1 MPKGPAAAGL
11 SAAVGQWTKFLGRA
25 EAKRLDPSDFARF
38 VPILVS
44 DYYPLPPIVIANLLL
59 KPTKQSSYSL
69 DPRRLQYLTILLN
82 QKLVNPQSV
91 LKVLHRYSTLQAKL
105 QSDHDAA
112 GAGTHEAA
120 TVNNNKGGD
129 QGQQVGGGDKK
140 PKRVFWQNSYND
152 EEVIFLR
159 LSKVIT
165 HGQGIKHASDAYEM
179 AANLSKWIALFI
191 DVIGAFSRDTF
202 GTIQNMRTK
211 QDMETSL
218 QAFSL
223 LLVNFLSNQRVISA
237 FNRPD
242 AKGHRKRLAHSID
255 QLIPY
260 ILQNPSTSGI
270 AERLEF
276 SRGQTLAGEESSD
289 TKNDAVAEMHNYMDN
304 MIGLDTW
311 QIPDMPI
318 VNTRAGLYIY
328 INAALVGRPL
338 IDDHSLYT
346 YLHNRYQGDLQ
357 TTAIHL
363 ILASF
368 DVLANAVFRYEGSK
382 TGHLLKSYVV
392 NKVPLILGNFAASS
406 SPMYPFDAEFC
417 ISQALGQVDTN
428 VFPTLSNMFDM
439 SNTSSSFQDS
449 VRQDFCFAC
458 QLHGLLSSSA
468 IETLLGE
475 ITYQTLPDEGRYV
488 KETLVQACLED
499 SERAQR
505 LIGELDNMNGN
516 VGAAAQAIVEVIG
529 TLCRNKETM
538 TLKQLCSQLASK
550 PSSLDILLLFDKPYK
565 ILHPLCELLDNWG
578 GYDEDQGEYQPVYE
592 EFGSILLLL
601 LAFVHRYSL
610 TPTDLAIRSSD
621 SFVGKLLGR
630 GSLSRPLDELS
641 DQEKSHLNG
650 WIHGLFDSEAGGLGD
665 DLMSSCPPQDFYLLM
680 PTLFDQIVM
689 ALSTGCLNDYLL
701 RSGLEYLLD
710 TLLLPSLVP
719 ALLFL
724 ANNLR
729 TDKQAGQGAVIKILQ
744 LILRPNSISNEA
756 STMLTSVLNIV
767 AKPLELSLRFYQ
779 RQVPASQ
786 EVEPLLRA
794 LKENLAVSGRTGGAD
809 HSELENWT
817 GTHHNGSGSVGGL
830 YGAIRHTV
838 QTLVQWAQ
846 HSPGNGVPTTYTHRQ
861 ILVALQICGAKRVLS
876 SLLKELKAQTESG
889 NGPVAYDVVTAI
901 ICAPDVHNTPVMD
914 DEASAS
920 ASARAAQGGN
930 ENNQPVQLHK
940 RQRRLTLREALKFEA
955 EEFRKIQKSDPLMAE
970 TVVRLHRRVEAQMA
984 LPPPPPPPPQNH
996 VHHHQLQPELSALGV
1011 VAGDGM
1017 ADSMLNAAA
1026 GVQGVSSGDH
1036 HQSID
1041 AMSLDAAGM
1050 GGLDAGAMD
1059 LGGMGDMGM
1068 GSMGGM
1074 TVNTNTAATSSGAG
1088 GAGASAGGAVSAGGN
1103 GGSGAG
1109 GAGGGGSAGAGGDL
1123 SGDDIFSGLGTG
1135 DFTTD
1140 FASWDTMDLG

>member
-1 MPKGPAAAGL
+1 MPGGPATAGL
-11 SAAVGQWTKFLGRA
+11 SAAVGQWTKFLARA

-38 VPILVS
+38 VPILNS
-44 DYYPLPPIVIANLLL
+44 DFYPLPPIVIANLLL
-59 KPTKQSSYSL
+59 RPTKQSSYSL

-91 LKVLHRYSTLQAKL
+91 LKVLHHYSTSQAKI
-105 QSDHDAA
+105 QSEHDA
-112 GAGTHEAA
+112 GTTNEAA
-120 TVNNNKGGD
+120 TATKGG
-129 QGQQVGGGDKK
+129 QGQQGDKK

-165 HGQGIKHASDAYEM
+165 HGQGIRHASDAYEM
-179 AANLSKWIALFI
+179 ATNLSKWTTLFI
-191 DVIGAFSRDTF
+191 DVIAAFSRDTF

-223 LLVNFLSNQRVISA
+223 LLVNFLGNQRVVSA
-237 FNRPD
+237 FGRPE
-242 AKGHRKRLAHSID
+242 AKSHRKRLASSID

-260 ILQNPSTSGI
+260 LLQNPNTSGI

-276 SRGQTLAGEESSD
+276 SRGQALAGEETSD
-289 TKNDAVAEMHNYMDN
+289 LKDAAVAEMHSYMDN

-318 VNTRAGLYIY
+318 VNSRAGLYIY

-368 DVLANAVFRYEGSK
+368 DVLANAVFKERSK

-406 SPMYPFDAEFC
+406 THMYPFDAEFC

-458 QLHGLLSSSA
+458 QLHGLLSASA

-499 SERAQR
+499 FERSQR

-565 ILHPLCELLDNWG
+565 ILHPLCELLDDWG

-610 TPTDLAIRSSD
+610 TPTDLAIRSPH

-630 GSLSRPLDELS
+630 GQLSRPLDELS

-650 WIHGLFDSEAGGLGD
+650 WVHGLFDSEAGGLGD

-729 TDKQAGQGAVIKILQ
+729 TDKQPGQGAVIKILQ

-756 STMLTSVLNIV
+756 STMLSSVLNIV
-767 AKPLELSLRFYQ
+767 AKPLELSLRSYQ

-794 LKENLAVSGRTGGAD
+794 LKENLAVSSRTGGAD

-838 QTLVQWAQ
+838 QNLVQWAQ
-846 HSPGNGVPTTYTHRQ
+846 HSPGNGVPATYTHRQ
-861 ILVALQICGAKRVLS
+861 VLVALQICGARRLLS
-876 SLLKELKAQTESG
+876 ALLKELKAQTEAG
-889 NGPVAYDVVTAI
+889 NGSVAYDVVTAI
-901 ICAPDVHNTPVMD
+901 ICAPDVHNTPVTD
-914 DEASAS
+914 DNDPS
-920 ASARAAQGGN
+920 SARGGGDGAN
-930 ENNQPVQLHK
+930 HPITK
-940 RQRRLTLREALKFEA
+940 KQRRITLREALKFEA
-955 EEFRKIQKSDPLMAE
+955 EDFKKIQKSDPLMAE

-984 LPPPPPPPPQNH
+984 LPPPPPPPAQH
-996 VHHHQLQPELSALGV
+996 HHHHHQQAMLQPELSALGV
-1011 VAGDGM
+1011 VAGDAMG
-1017 ADSMLNAAA
+1017 DSMMNAAA
-1026 GVQGVSSGDH
+1026 VQVSGSDH
-1036 HQSID
+1036 HHPMD
-1041 AMSLDAAGM
+1041 AMSLDATGM
-1050 GGLDAGAMD
+1050 GGLDVGGAGGID
-1059 LGGMGDMGM
+1059 ISGMGDMGI
-1068 GSMGGM
+1068 GNMGGL
-1074 TVNTNTAATSSGAG
+1074 TVNTNTGGGMGGGVGTGGQGGGVAGGG
-1088 GAGASAGGAVSAGGN
+1088 GAGASAGN
-1103 GGSGAG
+1103 GGGGGGAG
-1109 GAGGGGSAGAGGDL
+1109 GAGGGGSGSGGAGGDL

-1140 FASWDTMDLG
+1140 FGNWDTMDLG

>member
-1 MPKGPAAAGL
+1 MPGGPATAGL

-38 VPILVS
+38 VPILKS
-44 DYYPLPPIVIANLLL
+44 DFYPLPPIVIANLLL

-82 QKLVNPQSV
+82 QKLVNIQSV
-91 LKVLHRYSTLQAKL
+91 LKVLHQYSTSQAKI
-105 QSDHDAA
+105 QSQHDADA
-112 GAGTHEAA
+112 THEAA
-120 TVNNNKGGD
+120 TANKGG
-129 QGQQVGGGDKK
+129 QGQQGDKK
-140 PKRVFWQNSYND
+140 PKRVFWQNSFND

-165 HGQGIKHASDAYEM
+165 HGQGIRHASDAYEM
-179 AANLSKWIALFI
+179 ATNLSKWITLYI
-191 DVIGAFSRDTF
+191 DVIAAFARDTF
-202 GTIQNMRTK
+202 GTIQTMRTK
-211 QDMETSL
+211 QDMENSL

-223 LLVNFLSNQRVISA
+223 FLVHFLGNQRVVSA
-237 FNRPD
+237 FSRPE
-242 AKGHRKRLAHSID
+242 AKGHRKRLASSID
-255 QLIPY
+255 QLMPY
-260 ILQNPSTSGI
+260 ILQNPNTSGI
-270 AERLEF
+270 AVKLEF
-276 SRGQTLAGEESSD
+276 SRGQALAGEEASD
-289 TKNDAVAEMHNYMDN
+289 LKDAAVAEMHSYMDN
-304 MIGLDTW
+304 MIGLDAW
-311 QIPDMPI
+311 QIPEMPL
-318 VNTRAGLYIY
+318 VNSRAGLYIY

-382 TGHLLKSYVV
+382 TGHLLKSFVV

-406 SPMYPFDAEFC
+406 THMYPFDAEFC
-417 ISQALGQVDTN
+417 ISQALGQVDTS

-499 SERAQR
+499 SQRSQR
-505 LIGELDNMNGN
+505 LIRELDNMNGN

-550 PSSLDILLLFDKPYK
+550 PSSLDILLLFDKPHK

-610 TPTDLAIRSSD
+610 TPTDLAIRSPA

-650 WIHGLFDSEAGGLGD
+650 WVHGLFDSEAGGLGD

-689 ALSTGCLNDYLL
+689 ALSTGCLNEYLL

-729 TDKQAGQGAVIKILQ
+729 TDKQAGQGAVIKMLQ

-756 STMLTSVLNIV
+756 STMLSSVLNIV
-767 AKPLELSLRFYQ
+767 AKPLELSLRSYQ

-838 QTLVQWAQ
+838 QNLVQWAH

-861 ILVALQICGAKRVLS
+861 ILVALQICGAKRLLS
-876 SLLKELKAQTESG
+876 ALLKELKAQTEAG

-914 DEASAS
+914 DDPASTRGAD
-920 ASARAAQGGN
+920 ANHNHTVHRT
-930 ENNQPVQLHK
+930 
-940 RQRRLTLREALKFEA
+940 QRRITLRESLKFEA
-955 EEFRKIQKSDPLMAE
+955 EEFKKIQKSDPLMAE

-984 LPPPPPPPPQNH
+984 LPPPPPPPAQH
-996 VHHHQLQPELSALGV
+996 HHHHQQAMLQPELSALGV
-1011 VAGDGM
+1011 VAGDAMGESIM
-1017 ADSMLNAAA
+1017 NAASVA
-1026 GVQGVSSGDH
+1026 VSSGDH
-1036 HQSID
+1036 HHSVD
-1041 AMSLDAAGM
+1041 AMNLDAAGM
-1050 GGLDAGAMD
+1050 GVGGLDVGGAVGMD
-1059 LGGMGDMGM
+1059 LSGMGDMGM
-1068 GSMGGM
+1068 GGMGGL
-1074 TVNTNTAATSSGAG
+1074 TVNTNTGGNVTGAQGSGGAG
-1088 GAGASAGGAVSAGGN
+1088 GAGAAGT
-1103 GGSGAG
+1103 GAG
-1109 GAGGGGSAGAGGDL
+1109 GAGGAAGGGGGAGGAGGDL

-1140 FASWDTMDLG
+1140 FGNWDTMDLG